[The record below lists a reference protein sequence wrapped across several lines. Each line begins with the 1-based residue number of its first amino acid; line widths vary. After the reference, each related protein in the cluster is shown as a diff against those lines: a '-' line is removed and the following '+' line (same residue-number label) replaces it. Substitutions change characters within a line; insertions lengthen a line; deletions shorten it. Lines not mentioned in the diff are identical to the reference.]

1 MCKFELHKYSG
12 IPYGFGLIKTFSEC
26 PPQSLPDIGIE
37 RMLDVLV

>member
-12 IPYGFGLIKTFSEC
+12 IPYGSRQIITFSGS
-26 PPQSLPDIGIE
+26 PSQTLPDIRIE